1 MKVNYL
7 HKAGGLLIKERKF
20 LLERH
25 GGNETYIVPGGKLEA
40 GETAVAALI
49 RECDEEFHIE
59 IVENDLQY
67 VGSFESRAVHNPD
80 KIVKIE
86 TFLVK
91 TWKGEIALDDG
102 IEHIIWVNSKTITDY
117 PVSSIAK
124 NDVLP
129 LLLKM
134 QLID

>member
-1 MKVNYL
+1 MNYL
-7 HKAGGLLIKERKF
+7 HKAGGLLIKDRKF

-40 GETAVAALI
+40 GETAIAALI
-49 RECDEEFHIE
+49 RECDEEFHIAVSE
-59 IVENDLQY
+59 KDLQY

-91 TWKGEIALDDG
+91 TWKGEITLDDG
-102 IEHIIWVNSKTITDY
+102 IENVIWVDSKTIGDY
-117 PVSSIAK
+117 SVSSIAK
-124 NDVLP
+124 DNVLP
-129 LLLKM
+129 LLLEM